1 MKKGILLLSGITLLF
16 TACVNNPMLPSH
28 LNSAGSPQK
37 ALIFK
42 TNTNT
47 FISELNAK
55 TDKSN
60 RNSYITEFLLKSD
73 IQCRDY
79 LTAPQQQPQQ
89 ESNQQ
94 QNLYMN
100 IFDTVS
106 TVFGIQYISNT
117 AKMMLSGDQQSRTQ
131 NQEEY
136 KKALSPE
143 IQRGVEINRERYA
156 KKIVQKTKLPIKEYS
171 VAEVQ
176 KDMLLYDKQCNEAY
190 GLIEIN
196 RALKAMQQNMN
207 RSIESKKTINIE
219 AVKKKVENVT
229 KKVQK
234 KEVEKKK
241 EKEVIQK
248 ENNATNKKL

>member
-1 MKKGILLLSGITLLF
+1 ML
-16 TACVNNPMLPSH
+16 ANN
-28 LNSAGSPQK
+28 LNNSSSKAK
-37 ALIFK
+37 ALVFK

-47 FISELNAK
+47 FINELNNQS
-55 TDKSN
+55 DIN
-60 RNSYITEFLLKSD
+60 HRNNYIREFLLKSD

-79 LTAPQQQPQQ
+79 LSTSKQEPQK
-89 ESNQQ
+89 ESNQE

-100 IFDTVS
+100 IFDTIS

-117 AKMMLSGDQQSRTQ
+117 AKLMLSGDKQSRTQ

-156 KKIVQKTKLPIKEYS
+156 KKMLQKSKLPIKDYS
-171 VAEVQ
+171 ISKVQ
-176 KDMLLYDKQCNEAY
+176 KDILIYDKQCNEAY

-196 RALKAMQQNMN
+196 RALKAMQQNVN
-207 RSIESKKTINIE
+207 RPTQNQKTINIE
-219 AVKKKVENVT
+219 SVKKKVENVT

-241 EKEVIQK
+241 EQKVIKK
-248 ENNATNKKL
+248 ENNATNKTI